1 MDAFAQW
8 ADAQARAI
16 VAWSNPSL
24 DYDKRANV
32 GWALTR
38 LDHALVLLALYLLL
52 IVYGK
57 FKQSQEA
64 AAKKR
69 KAAATGDAA
78 AVQKPSTAAAGG
90 DADGEGSAGGRRGPG
105 TSYAEFFASP
115 SKYIGPVLADPVK
128 RWQMLYNIVQVG
140 LSGYMGG
147 AAIYYARSAGYGL
160 ICNEFNPAE
169 ANITYVQWL
178 FYVSKYVDFLDTVF
192 MVLRSKWGQM
202 SFLHTYHH
210 ASIAATYWWVA
221 NTAYTGDVWA
231 PIMANAVIHT
241 VMYFYYLSSTFGIT
255 PSWGQRLT
263 EMQMLQFVFM
273 LVHGG
278 YMLAFDCPYPRRVT
292 AVYVGYIAFMLLLF
306 AQFYVYKHCC
316 GKRKPVPGK
325 AAPASASAAVEG
337 EGKKS
342 R

>member
-1 MDAFAQW
+1 M
-8 ADAQARAI
+8 QAGARH
-16 VAWSNPSL
+16 PSL
-24 DYDKRANV
+24 LLLLLSLSWSLV
-32 GWALTR
+32 LALTVV
-38 LDHALVLLALYLLL
+38 LV
-52 IVYGK
+52 
-57 FKQSQEA
+57 Q
-64 AAKKR
+64 
-69 KAAATGDAA
+69 
-78 AVQKPSTAAAGG
+78 
-90 DADGEGSAGGRRGPG
+90 
-105 TSYAEFFASP
+105 
-115 SKYIGPVLADPVK
+115 
-128 RWQMLYNIVQVG
+128 
-140 LSGYMGG
+140 
-147 AAIYYARSAGYGL
+147 
-160 ICNEFNPAE
+160 
-169 ANITYVQWL
+169 
-178 FYVSKYVDFLDTVF
+178 YVDFLDTVF

-273 LVHGG
+273 LVHGEWWWCHHDHHDDGADAGDHDADGARDAAAIITWAHSSRLPCAAQVCAGG

-325 AAPASASAAVEG
+325 AAPASAAAAEG